1 VFYLSN
7 QFQGALASSM
17 IERYKYFRNPDGN
30 SQSNSLEVSSQTPD
44 AEDVNKDYNLDQS
57 ENYNQYDINLAQSE
71 LVLGRNNIVDVK
83 EVEVKFQNGQTSKN
97 KWYLFR
103 IPVANYDSSTETS
116 GADQILNNVRFAR
129 MMLTGFDKLLPFVS
143 VLLIW

>member
-1 VFYLSN
+1 MDWIMWQKLQLSIPILQSSKNEPDPAADDFVFYLSN

-83 EVEVKFQNGQTSKN
+83 K
-97 KWYLFR
+97 
-103 IPVANYDSSTETS
+103 
-116 GADQILNNVRFAR
+116 
-129 MMLTGFDKLLPFVS
+129 
-143 VLLIW
+143 

>member
-1 VFYLSN
+1 
-7 QFQGALASSM
+7 M

-97 KWYLFR
+97 KWFLFR
-103 IPVANYDSSTETS
+103 IPVANYNSSTETS
-116 GADQILNNVRFAR
+116 GADQILNNKICQNDAYRF
-129 MMLTGFDKLLPFVS
+129 
-143 VLLIW
+143 